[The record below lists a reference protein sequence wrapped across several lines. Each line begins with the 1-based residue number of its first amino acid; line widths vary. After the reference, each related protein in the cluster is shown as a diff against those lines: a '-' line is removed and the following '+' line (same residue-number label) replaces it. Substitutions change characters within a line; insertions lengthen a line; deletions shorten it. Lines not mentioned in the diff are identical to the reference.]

1 MLEITIVEI
10 QRQPIGIKVI
20 QSPNVVITTIGVE
33 TVVAP
38 NMNVV
43 RGGMLIGSTV
53 NLGSGLNGVL
63 VGRNLS
69 RSSVLP
75 TTTIGIVGTL
85 QMVFT
90 NMIMTTH
97 VNMIINRPSMSSMA
111 IGRYKNTMSQS

>member
-43 RGGMLIGSTV
+43 EV
-53 NLGSGLNGVL
+53 EC
-63 VGRNLS
+63 
-69 RSSVLP
+69 
-75 TTTIGIVGTL
+75 
-85 QMVFT
+85 
-90 NMIMTTH
+90 
-97 VNMIINRPSMSSMA
+97 
-111 IGRYKNTMSQS
+111 